1 MTAPVLDTH
10 AWVAW
15 MIGSSE
21 VPASTRDALDGL
33 RADARPYLSAISLWE
48 VAMLV
53 DLGRLSLQM
62 PSGEWL
68 SKAAHPR
75 TVRLVPITPEIAAG
89 TASLPATF
97 HRDPADRIIVAT
109 CLELDA
115 PLLTRDRLIMRSR
128 LVSKWSASGNFSRS
142 P

>member
-1 MTAPVLDTH
+1 MTTPLLDTH

-15 MIGSSE
+15 VIGTPD
-21 VPASTRDALDGL
+21 VPRPTRDALDALPPDG
-33 RADARPYLSAISLWE
+33 RPFLSAISLWE

-53 DLGRLSLQM
+53 ELGRLTLSMSL
-62 PSGEWL
+62 GEWL
-68 SKAAHPR
+68 AKAAHPR
-75 TVRLVPITPEIAAG
+75 AVRLIPITASIAAG

-97 HRDPADRIIVAT
+97 HRDPADRLIVAT

-115 PLLTRDRLIMRSR
+115 PLLTHDRLIMQSR
-128 LVSKWSASGNFSRS
+128 LVSKWV

>member
-1 MTAPVLDTH
+1 VTPPVLDTH

-15 MIGSSE
+15 MLGSDDL
-21 VPASTRDALDGL
+21 PAPTHDALERLPLDT
-33 RADARPYLSAISLWE
+33 RPYLSAISLWE

-53 DLGRLSLQM
+53 DLGRLSLSM
-62 PSGEWL
+62 PLIEWL
-68 SKAAHPR
+68 SLAAHPR
-75 TVRLVPITPEIAAG
+75 TVKLVPMSPAIAVG
-89 TASLPATF
+89 TAALPSSF

-115 PLLTRDRLIMRSR
+115 PLLTYDRSIMRSR
-128 LVSKWSASGNFSRS
+128 LVTRWN